1 VLRHRARSSRRL
13 RSGLFGLLLSLG
25 GSASAAELIWPSAIA
40 KVEGQ
45 LASDDVSERRHAA
58 QGLVD
63 LPRAVARRLLP
74 ELFSDPDVEVRLAVA
89 DAALAVRLRDAGK
102 RVVLW
107 LSHPDARVRQAAAEV
122 LAVLPTPD
130 AVPALGR
137 VLSDPQAEVRAQAAT
152 ALGNT
157 AVPEA
162 SLLLLSQLDD
172 PDPDVRAAVIRA
184 LEELGD
190 ARAVVPLIGRIQER
204 RVPIRRQAA
213 AALGTLG
220 DRRAVRA
227 LIVTLAD
234 GDASVRAAAATA
246 LGKLRAEDAIW
257 SLGAVLDQ
265 EMDETVQS
273 AVLVA
278 LGRISTSAGADVL
291 VRAMVRRADLIPKAR
306 DALGVAGQAA
316 LPSLERCVLSPPSRE
331 AAEGCAAAL
340 GVIGGGDAQR
350 LVEEALRR
358 SAIGPV
364 VALDAL
370 GRIGDRAALP
380 VVLEYLSSARP
391 AERRAAIDAL
401 GRLLDPA
408 AGNGIAVEPLVLALS
423 QARDARL
430 ERAALIA
437 LLGRTGSPRA
447 IAELVPLAGASD
459 EYLRGVT
466 LEALGTLGPAAE
478 SDRVLLDALG
488 SPSYPIRWTA
498 AIALR
503 RAGSAGAVAPLLQR
517 IAGAS
522 SEQREAAAVA
532 LFGPLARTRE
542 PGVLSEVER
551 LLASSSGPVRDALLE
566 ALGNVSAASG
576 SGPLLRALPGAGRA
590 TRAKI
595 AEALAAHPEASAE
608 VVQLTRDAEAP
619 VRANAAWSLGQIG
632 SVEHAP
638 VLLGLTRDSS
648 APVAASAVAA
658 LGLLGERQELS
669 LGSELCAL
677 LDDERGHVRANA
689 LTALRLSRKGC
700 DEGDAVR
707 WILAHDPIEEARI
720 AAAAL
725 LQAAPDDPAARDALA
740 RCARRDTSGQ
750 VALACSAPLRP
761 VRDTKTSSISVLVA
775 ASSEASANPRVPFA
789 LVRADG
795 LLRAGWADRRG
806 SVWEAHAPSGT
817 LRLALPAAYGE

>member
-1 VLRHRARSSRRL
+1 LL
-13 RSGLFGLLLSLG
+13 GLLLSMP
-25 GSASAAELIWPSAIA
+25 GSVGAAELIWPSAIA
-40 KVEGQ
+40 KVERQ
-45 LASDDVSERRHAA
+45 LASDDVAERRRAA
-58 QGLVD
+58 RGLVD

-74 ELFSDPDVEVRLAVA
+74 ELFDDPDAEVRLAVA

-102 RVVLW
+102 RVVVW
-107 LSHPDARVRQAAAEV
+107 LSHSDARVRQAATEV

-130 AVPALGR
+130 AVSALGR
-137 VLSDPQAEVRAQAAT
+137 VLSDPQAEVRAQAAL

-157 AVPEA
+157 GVPEA

-246 LGKLRAEDAIW
+246 LGKLRAEDATW
-257 SLGAVLDQ
+257 SLGAVLEQ
-265 EMDETVQS
+265 EMDEGVQS

-278 LGRISTSAGADVL
+278 LGQVSTAAAADVL
-291 VRAMVRRADLIPKAR
+291 VRAMVRRNDLIAKAR
-306 DALGVAGQAA
+306 DALGVAGSAA

-340 GVIGGGDAQR
+340 GAIGGAEAQR

-358 SAIGPV
+358 AGIGPV

-370 GRIGDRAALP
+370 GRIGDPAALP

-401 GRLLDPA
+401 GRLLDPSA
-408 AGNGIAVEPLVLALS
+408 HHGIAVEPLVLALS

-447 IAELVPLAGASD
+447 IAQLVPLAGASD

-466 LEALGTLGPAAE
+466 LEALGTLGPSPD
-478 SDRVLLDALG
+478 SDRVLLEAIA

-503 RAGSAGAVAPLLQR
+503 RVGSAGAAAPLLR
-517 IAGAS
+517 RVADGDA
-522 SEQREAAAVA
+522 EQREAAAVA
-532 LFGPLARTRE
+532 LFGPLARVRE
-542 PGVLSEVER
+542 PSVPSEVER
-551 LLASSSGPVRDALLE
+551 LLQTSTGPVRDALIE
-566 ALGNVSAASG
+566 ALGNAPGASG
-576 SGPLLRALPGAGRA
+576 SGPLVRALSGAGRA

-608 VVQLTRDAEAP
+608 VVKLTSDPEPP
-619 VRANAAWSLGQIG
+619 VRANAAWTLGQIG
-632 SVEHAP
+632 NAEHAP
-638 VLLGLTRDSS
+638 ELLALARDPS
-648 APVAASAVAA
+648 APVAATAVAA
-658 LGLLGERQELS
+658 LGLLGTRHELT
-669 LGSELCAL
+669 LGAELCAL

-689 LTALRLSRKGC
+689 LAALRLNRQSC
-700 DEGDAVR
+700 TAEAVR
-707 WILAHDPIEEARI
+707 WLLAHDPIEEVRI

-725 LQAAPDDPAARDALA
+725 LQMSSDDADSRAALA
-740 RCARRDTSGQ
+740 RCARRDASGQ
-750 VALACSAPLRP
+750 VALACTTPAPRP
-761 VRDTKTSSISVLVA
+761 GPAASTTSVSVLVA
-775 ASSEASANPRVPFA
+775 SSSEASANPRVPFA

-795 LLRAGWADRRG
+795 LVRAGWADRRG

-817 LRLALPAAYGE
+817 LRLALPSAYGD